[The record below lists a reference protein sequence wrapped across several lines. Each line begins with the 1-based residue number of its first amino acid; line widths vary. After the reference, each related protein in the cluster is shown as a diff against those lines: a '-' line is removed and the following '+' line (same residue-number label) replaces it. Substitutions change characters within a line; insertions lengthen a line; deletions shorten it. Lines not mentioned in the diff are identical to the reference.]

1 VTELL
6 VWAHRGARS
15 ISGAANFPLELLT
28 GKEIALS
35 QSVPIVKIST
45 LRRRVLYMSVFG
57 GSALSM
63 GEANASSRLAI
74 VTTRAILVTIAL
86 VIGMA
91 DCAYARPIDP
101 FGGNTVDVPQGPL
114 VESWQT
120 VYEELGGDHAL
131 LGACVDSTSTE
142 CGPPR
147 TLWKIIAE
155 AREQDGLALIGHIN
169 RTINLSITPFE
180 PSEWLTAFDA
190 INAEGDCKA
199 YATAKYFALRE
210 VGIPADRVR
219 IVIVHERDHVE
230 DHMVVVVYQDDRWL
244 ILDNL
249 TLALVQDTEES
260 EYAPLYV
267 LDDHGVRLF
276 QNR

>member
-1 VTELL
+1 MPRRKAISDALPPSGVP
-6 VWAHRGARS
+6 RRS
-15 ISGAANFPLELLT
+15 AEN
-28 GKEIALS
+28 
-35 QSVPIVKIST
+35 V
-45 LRRRVLYMSVFG
+45 
-57 GSALSM
+57 
-63 GEANASSRLAI
+63 
-74 VTTRAILVTIAL
+74 RAIMAAIAV

-114 VESWQT
+114 VDSWQT

-147 TLWKIIAE
+147 TLWEIITE
-155 AREQDGLALIGHIN
+155 ARDQDGLALIGHIN

-180 PSEWLTAFDA
+180 PSEWLTAVDA

-219 IVIVHERDHVE
+219 LVIVHQRNHVE
-230 DHMVVVVYQDDRWL
+230 DHMVVAVYQDGRWL

-249 TLALVQDTEES
+249 TLALVRDADET
-260 EYAPLYV
+260 EYAPLFV

-276 QNR
+276 QTR

>member
-1 VTELL
+1 
-6 VWAHRGARS
+6 
-15 ISGAANFPLELLT
+15 
-28 GKEIALS
+28 
-35 QSVPIVKIST
+35 
-45 LRRRVLYMSVFG
+45 
-57 GSALSM
+57 M
-63 GEANASSRLAI
+63 GNADAPGRLAMM
-74 VTTRAILVTIAL
+74 TTRKILAVIAIM
-86 VIGMA
+86 IGMT
-91 DCAYARPIDP
+91 DYIYARPIDP

-114 VESWQT
+114 VDSWQT

-131 LGACVDSTSTE
+131 LGACVDSASAE
-142 CGPPR
+142 RGPPR
-147 TLWKIIAE
+147 TLREIIAE
-155 AREQDGLALIGHIN
+155 EREEEGLGVIGRIN
-169 RTINLSITPFE
+169 RTMNLAFAPFE
-180 PSEWLTAFDA
+180 PSEWLTALDA
-190 INAEGDCKA
+190 VNAEGDCKA

-219 IVIVHERDHVE
+219 IVIVHERAHVE

-260 EYAPLYV
+260 EYTPLYV

>member
-1 VTELL
+1 MATPNVP
-6 VWAHRGARS
+6 GRS
-15 ISGAANFPLELLT
+15 AM
-28 GKEIALS
+28 K
-35 QSVPIVKIST
+35 
-45 LRRRVLYMSVFG
+45 
-57 GSALSM
+57 
-63 GEANASSRLAI
+63 
-74 VTTRAILVTIAL
+74 TTRTVLAAIAL
-86 VIGMA
+86 VFGMT
-91 DCAYARPIDP
+91 DYVGARPIDP

-114 VESWQT
+114 VESWQA

-147 TLWKIIAE
+147 TLWEIIAE

-180 PSEWLTAFDA
+180 PSEWLTAIDA

-210 VGIPADRVR
+210 VGIAADHVR
-219 IVIVHERDHVE
+219 IVIVHQRDHVE
-230 DHMVVVVYQDDRWL
+230 DHMVVAVFQGGRWL

-249 TLALVQDTEES
+249 TLALVQDTDES
-260 EYAPLYV
+260 EYAPLFV

-276 QNR
+276 QAR